1 MQTKKTDINV
11 IKPEN
16 QLSLFGY
23 DDYFDLWIRL
33 LNTQKFPN
41 CILLT
46 GPKGLGKATFAYHFV
61 NSNLGFIAGA
71 YKEGDY
77 WWNQVHKLTIDWTA
91 NSVTN
96 ENLQCLNCPSN
107 LLLSVLGEVGSGFKY
122 PVSSLYFIDETH
134 GWAITGH
141 GSG

>member
-1 MQTKKTDINV
+1 MKTKKTDINV

-61 NSNLGFIAGA
+61 N
-71 YKEGDY
+71 Y
-77 WWNQVHKLTIDWTA
+77 
-91 NSVTN
+91 
-96 ENLQCLNCPSN
+96 
-107 LLLSVLGEVGSGFKY
+107 
-122 PVSSLYFIDETH
+122 YFIKR
-134 GWAITGH
+134 
-141 GSG
+141 